1 MVERV
6 YIVRHGETEWSRTGR
21 HTGRTEVGLST
32 RGEADAS
39 LLSRLLADVPFARVF
54 SSPRL
59 RAARTCELA
68 GLGRARETDPDLAE
82 WDYGD
87 YEGLTSAEIRA
98 AAPGWRL
105 FRDGCPGGEAAADVG
120 ARADRVV
127 ARLLGLEGTVALF
140 THGHFSRVLAARW
153 VGQDATFGERLQIDT
168 SSVGILSHEHA
179 DRLSPVIS
187 LWNRSPSGPAA

>member
-6 YIVRHGETEWSRTGR
+6 YIVRHGETEWSRSGR
-21 HTGRTEVGLST
+21 HTGRTDVGLSA
-32 RGEADAS
+32 RGESDAA
-39 LLSRLLADVPFARVF
+39 LLSRIFGGVSLSRVF

-68 GLGRARETDPDLAE
+68 GLGRLRETDPDLAE

-87 YEGLTSAEIRA
+87 YEGLTTAEIRA
-98 AAPGWRL
+98 AVQGWQL
-105 FRDGCPGGEAAADVG
+105 FRAGCPGGETASAVG

-127 ARLLGLEGTVALF
+127 ARLLGLEGSVALF

-153 VGQDATFGERLQIDT
+153 VGQEASFGEHLQIDT
-168 SSVGILSHEHA
+168 ACFGILSHEHA
-179 DRLSPVIS
+179 DRPSRVIS
-187 LWNRSPSGPAA
+187 LWNRSPWGPSA